1 MHSFDFAYSILDH
14 AFELILYK
22 PQAMNTTTSFKL
34 IAFVFAIF
42 PALSFSQTVLLDED
56 FSSSSLPS
64 GWSNNDNAGTG
75 DVWEFN
81 DPGNRN
87 ISAGNFSGN
96 YAILDSDAYGSSS
109 NQNTSLITPSFD
121 ASPYET
127 VTLNFDHQYREYNG
141 PESCRVQVYNGSS
154 WSTIVTYDIGDENY
168 SGADNITLDITSAL
182 NGSTNA
188 KVRFRYIGA
197 YDWWWAIDNIVITGT
212 EPTAV
217 ASPKGPGG
225 IGSDDGTSGLVAWY
239 KPDGLRNSS
248 NALPSDGQSVSSW
261 IDGSGNNKTI
271 NNSGSATYQSGVSD
285 LINGNAKLSASALNR
300 QFVTSSNIT
309 AKTLIAVN
317 DPKSRSYFEAV
328 AGFNGDKGI
337 RRPSGTDNIW
347 QYPGGGD
354 GTNNDTWSTNS
365 GESYINGG
373 TSNAGN
379 HGNSLHFVS
388 QTRPSTHTNKFY
400 IGGYYSGRSFTGD
413 ITEVILFNT
422 DLSDVEKIILDN
434 YLSAKYNI
442 ALSANDYY
450 TQDNSGSGNFD
461 HHVAGI
467 GRAADGSLHNN
478 SQGTGIVKINNPS
491 DLNFDEFLFWGEDTK
506 DSDYAFSTSASY
518 TQRQAST
525 WRVNKRNDLGTVSVS
540 VSASDFDLSAKQSC
554 ASLYLIVS
562 SSSSFASKTSYP
574 MTLSSGVYT
583 ADNVSF
589 SNNDYFTFEYIDQI
603 VVDNSQFYNG
613 DGTSNVPNT
622 TNACYKLLVKS
633 SATGALPITENA
645 QVREIEVESGG
656 VLTINSGIYLSL
668 AGDIVNNGTINIE
681 QESSLIQTGSGTDNN
696 SGSGTYNVKRTGN
709 NSPYIFNI
717 WSSPIQ
723 SASLTSVFSSAN
735 PCDIFVFDK
744 DLQAWKY
751 DFAAGFSTTCNGN
764 SVTFSASDVIS
775 GGDGIMDVTGGY
787 FVPGD
792 PSALKTYNGTI
803 NNGLLYKA
811 ISTTTLGNPGGTD
824 WADDDWNLLG
834 NPYPSAMDATAF
846 WNENAVDNSR
856 ITDAIY
862 FWDEADTT
870 GGYNQNSD
878 YASWNLS
885 GGVNSGNS
893 AKEPSGNIASGQ
905 GFWVVANTST
915 DVVFNNSMRTYNN
928 SQFFKTQQ
936 QINQHNAWVSFT
948 SPSQYQNN
956 ILVGYNQNTTD
967 AEDLGYDAH
976 KLVGN
981 AHVRFASYIG
991 TDEYVIQSVAPLS
1004 IGDSKIIP
1012 LVVFT
1017 DEYGT
1022 HQFEEYKREN
1032 LPANFKIFIRDKF
1045 LGLDHNLA
1053 DGPYNVDLNP
1063 NVEYKSRFELVF
1075 KYQMQQ
1081 SGGGS
1086 GSKGGGT
1093 VTSVQDNIDPDFKV
1107 VQDQNFI
1114 TISHPNGINGDVTII
1129 DLTGK
1134 VLFQRQNVQ
1143 NSNLQIQWNNFAA
1156 GSYFINIQNN
1166 DQRSFFKQI
1175 VKH

>member
-1 MHSFDFAYSILDH
+1 
-14 AFELILYK
+14 
-22 PQAMNTTTSFKL
+22 MNEN
-34 IAFVFAIF
+34 
-42 PALSFSQTVLLDED
+42 FSGG
-56 FSSSSLPS
+56 SLPS
-64 GWSNNDNAGTG
+64 GWTNTDHAGTG
-75 DVWEFN
+75 DVWLFN
-81 DPGNRN
+81 DPDNRN
-87 ISAGNFSGN
+87 ISAGNFSGD
-96 YAILDSDAYGSSS
+96 YAILDSDYYGSSS
-109 NQNTSLITPSFD
+109 NQDASLATPTFD
-121 ASPYET
+121 ASPYST
-127 VTLNFDHQYREYNG
+127 VTLSFDHQYRDYSS
-141 PESCRVQVYNGSS
+141 PESCEVQVYNGSS
-154 WSTIVTYDIGDENY
+154 WTTVVSYTTGDENY
-168 SGADNITLDITSAL
+168 SGSDLITLDITSAT
-182 NGSTNA
+182 NGSSNA
-188 KVRFRYIGA
+188 RVRFRYSGN
-197 YDWWWAIDNIVITGT
+197 YDWWWAIDNVNITGT
-212 EPTAV
+212 SPDVV

-225 IGSDDGTSGLVAWY
+225 IGSDDGTSGLKLWLDVNTISGTNNSTITNWTDASGNNFNFSVGNGATFIESAQNDY
-239 KPDGLRNSS
+239 PAFRFNGTSSYFQRAFTSDLTPTSFTIFSANKVNSS
-248 NALPSDGQSVSSW
+248 NRYKCVISNRDDPSGTATAGFILYSRPNTNYWDFWTGRSSGAWQTNSGGTSTAGSWASQMIRYDGAT
-261 IDGSGNNKTI
+261 NNKI
-271 NNSGSATYQSGVSD
+271 LD
-285 LINGNAKLSASALNR
+285 INGSFDASNTHTMTLNPSQPIR
-300 QFVTSSNIT
+300 VG
-309 AKTLIAVN
+309 
-317 DPKSRSYFEAV
+317 
-328 AGFNGDKGI
+328 AGRNEFSPDYYFNGDI
-337 RRPSGTDNIW
+337 
-347 QYPGGGD
+347 
-354 GTNNDTWSTNS
+354 
-365 GESYINGG
+365 GEI
-373 TSNAGN
+373 
-379 HGNSLHFVS
+379 
-388 QTRPSTHTNKFY
+388 
-400 IGGYYSGRSFTGD
+400 IM
-413 ITEVILFNT
+413 FNT
-422 DLSDVEKIILDN
+422 VLSEVEEIIINN
-434 YLSAKYNI
+434 YLSAKYAI

-491 DLNFDEFLFWGEDTK
+491 DLNFDEFLFWGENTLN
-506 DSDYAFSTSASY
+506 SSYGFSTSSDY
-518 TQRQAST
+518 TERQSST
-525 WRVNKRNDLGTVSVS
+525 WRVSKRNDLGTVSVS
-540 VSASDFDLSAKQSC
+540 VAATDLDLTGKQSC
-554 ASLYLIVS
+554 ANLYLVVS

-589 SNNDYFTFEYIDQI
+589 NDNDYFTFEYIDQI

-613 DGTSNVPNT
+613 AGTSSVPNI

-633 SATGALPITENA
+633 SATGALPISENA
-645 QVREIEVESGG
+645 EVREIEVEAGG
-656 VLTINSGIYLSL
+656 ILTINSGIYLSL

-681 QESSLIQTGSGTDNN
+681 EESSLIQTGAGTDNN
-696 SGSGTYNVKRTGN
+696 SGAGVYNVKRTGN

-751 DFAAGFSTTCNGN
+751 DFAAGYSTTCNGN
-764 SVTFSASDVIS
+764 SVTFGASHVIS

-792 PSALKTYNGTI
+792 PTALKTYNGTI
-803 NNGLLYKA
+803 NNGTLNKA

-834 NPYPSAMDATAF
+834 NPYPSALSATAF
-846 WNENAVDNSR
+846 WNENAVSNSR
-856 ITDAIY
+856 ITDALY

-905 GFWVVANTST
+905 GFWVVANANTN
-915 DVVFNNSMRTYNN
+915 VVFNNSMRTYNN

-936 QINQHNAWVSFT
+936 QINQHNAWISFT
-948 SPSQYQNN
+948 SPSKYQNN
-956 ILVGYNQNTTD
+956 ILVGYNQTTTD

-981 AHVRFASYIG
+981 SHVRFASYIG

-1004 IGDSKIIP
+1004 IGDSKVIP
-1012 LVVFT
+1012 LVVFS

-1032 LPANFKIFIRDKF
+1032 LPNNFEIYIRDKF

-1053 DGPYNVDLNP
+1053 NGPYNVDLNP

-1075 KYQMQQ
+1075 KYKMQQ

-1093 VTSVQDNIDPDFKV
+1093 VTSVEKNIDPDFKV
-1107 VQDQNFI
+1107 LQDQNTI

-1129 DLTGK
+1129 DITGK
-1134 VLFQRQNVQ
+1134 VLFQKQNVKS
-1143 NSNLQIQWNNFAA
+1143 NNLQIQWHNFAA
-1156 GSYFINIQNN
+1156 GSYFISIQNN
-1166 DQRSFFKQI
+1166 NQRSFFKQI
-1175 VKH
+1175 IKP